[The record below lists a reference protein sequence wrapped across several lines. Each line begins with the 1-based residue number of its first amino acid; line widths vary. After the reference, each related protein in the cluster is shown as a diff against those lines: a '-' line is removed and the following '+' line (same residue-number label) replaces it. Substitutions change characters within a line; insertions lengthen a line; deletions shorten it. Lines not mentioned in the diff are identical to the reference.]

1 MQDCNVKRYLTYS
14 LSPNAFSP
22 KMSSMTLTAVS
33 IDKKGRMIVPGS
45 RTAEFFSSDIFK
57 TFGLSD
63 FPAFGQLNPERESV
77 KLLFYYF

>member
-1 MQDCNVKRYLTYS
+1 MQDCYVKRYLTYS

-45 RTAEFFSSDIFK
+45 RTAEFFSSDIL
-57 TFGLSD
+57 GLSD

-77 KLLFYYF
+77 KILFYYF